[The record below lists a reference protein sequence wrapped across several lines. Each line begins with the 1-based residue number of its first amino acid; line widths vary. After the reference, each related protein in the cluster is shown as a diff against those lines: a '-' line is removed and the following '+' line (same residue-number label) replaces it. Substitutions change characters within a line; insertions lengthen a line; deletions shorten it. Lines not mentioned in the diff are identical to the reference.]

1 MLSLKHVILQTDFHM
16 MSKQKKINRKTFFKW
31 ATAALAVP
39 MAYVWQSTVSRNQ
52 SFSRQEQTLEIEKS
66 LPDGVH
72 FFGRVILAKENETY
86 KMMSSKCTH
95 LGCKINK
102 SENGQLVCP
111 CHGSRYDMHGN
122 PLKGPATEKLQEIE
136 YELEEVDGRLIFSYK
151 F

>member
-1 MLSLKHVILQTDFHM
+1 MKGLILQAEFRCM
-16 MSKQKKINRKTFFKW
+16 QKPKKINRKTFFKW

-39 MAYVWQSTVSRNQ
+39 LAYVWQASVSRNQ
-52 SFSRQEQTLEIEKS
+52 SFSHQEQTLDIEDS

-72 FFGRVILAKENETY
+72 FLDRVILVKENESY
-86 KMMSSKCTH
+86 KLMSSKCTH
-95 LGCKINK
+95 LGCKINQ

-122 PLKGPATEKLQEIE
+122 LLKGPATENLQEIE
-136 YELEEVDGRLIFSYK
+136 YELAQADGRLIFTYK